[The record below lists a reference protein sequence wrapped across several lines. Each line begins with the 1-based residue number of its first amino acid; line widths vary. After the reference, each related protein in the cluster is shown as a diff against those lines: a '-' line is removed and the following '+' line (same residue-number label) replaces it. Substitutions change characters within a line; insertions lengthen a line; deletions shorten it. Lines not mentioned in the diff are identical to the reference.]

1 MRKLFA
7 RFMEKLSSEKENM
20 VFLTGDVG
28 FMSLEGLRD
37 NLKHRF
43 INAGVAEQNMIGM
56 AAGLA
61 FMGNMVWCYSI
72 ASFVTARVYEQLR
85 NDVDLHCMNV
95 KVVGNGGGYGY
106 GIMGPTHH
114 ALDDIALMHAL
125 RNFKIYIPAFVNDV
139 EQVLKLMAN
148 ELVPSYLRLGLAQD
162 TTIDVPEFSPMR
174 NISRGD
180 KITVVCAGPLI
191 HDVIRSID
199 KLSNRE
205 IVDLWCIGQ
214 LPLSYPDE
222 FLLSLRKTR
231 KLLVLEEHIAHG
243 GIGSVLATGILSKGI
258 AIDSFI
264 HRYARGYP
272 SKRYGSQTWHR
283 KESGIDGETIYYD
296 ILNMV
301 A

>member
-7 RFMEKLSSEKENM
+7 KFMENVSFEKENI

-28 FMSLEGLRD
+28 FMSLEGLRE

-43 INAGVAEQNMIGM
+43 INAGVAEQNMIGV

-72 ASFVTARVYEQLR
+72 APFVTARVYEQLR

-114 ALDDIALMHAL
+114 TIDDIALMHAL
-125 RNFKIYIPAFVNDV
+125 RNFKIYVPAFASDV
-139 EQVLKLMAN
+139 EQVLKLMVN
-148 ELVPSYLRLGLAQD
+148 ENVPSYLRLGLAQD
-162 TTIDVPEFSPMR
+162 AAFDVPVFSPMR

-180 KITVVCAGPLI
+180 KITVVTAGPLI
-191 HDVIRSID
+191 HEVIGSMD
-199 KLSNRE
+199 KLSGKE
-205 IVDLWCIGQ
+205 VVDLWCIGQ
-214 LPLSYPDE
+214 LPLSFPDE
-222 FLLSLRKTR
+222 FILSLRKTK
-231 KLLVLEEHIAHG
+231 KLLVLEEHISHG
-243 GIGSVLATGILSKGI
+243 GIGSVISTEVLSKGF
-258 AIDSFI
+258 ALDMFV
-264 HRYARGYP
+264 HRYALGYP
-272 SKRYGSQTWHR
+272 SKRYGSQMWHR
-283 KESGIDGETIYYD
+283 KECKIDSEAIYYD
-296 ILNMV
+296 IMDMI